1 VHEACVIAV
10 PDDKRGEN
18 VMALLVLKPAFQGQ
32 ITEQDVIDWSRE
44 HMAAYKTPRI
54 VRFVDTL
61 PKSGTGKILWR
72 QLQEQ
77 ERARLAAIHAMN
89 QAS

>member
-1 VHEACVIAV
+1 
-10 PDDKRGEN
+10 
-18 VMALLVLKPAFQGQ
+18 
-32 ITEQDVIDWSRE
+32 
-44 HMAAYKTPRI
+44 MAAYFRGGSINQPGQTEAVDHDGVSYIVMANDKGVLAVYKAPRI

-77 ERARLAAIHAMN
+77 ERARLAAT
-89 QAS
+89 SSY

>member
-1 VHEACVIAV
+1 VIAV

-32 ITEQDVIDWSRE
+32 VTEQEVIDWSRE

-77 ERARLAAIHAMN
+77 ERARLAAT
-89 QAS
+89 SSY